1 MKQFKII
8 KRKFKIDN
16 VSELSK
22 GCKTSKIIS
31 CTVEDLDNGTMLK
44 IKAETASGLSKII
57 INKID
62 DFDLECGDIITIKN
76 TSVYQDYKAQQ
87 RIFKQINN

>member
-1 MKQFKII
+1 MKRFKII
-8 KRKFKIDN
+8 KRKFQIDN

-22 GCKTSKIIS
+22 SLSTSKIIS

-76 TSVYQDYKAQQ
+76 TLIY
-87 RIFKQINN
+87 